1 MARGIF
7 RFLTD
12 GRLPAG
18 AHNTIAGLDTVVR
31 GLYFDITML
40 LFAAEAGPQ
49 AGEAAPQ
56 LLEALLPQP
65 PGPRP
70 RLLGLG
76 EQARRGVALA
86 IPARVVRMRQAGPC
100 IVIHGGG
107 FILDLE
113 DGGEGGHHVVL
124 VRVLVTVL
132 LHTRLLKTF
141 KSGVFGGF
149 FDKISTADIFM
160 LSFKL
165 HFNFLSYVP
174 AIGLDLF
181 MAFKS
186 CFCLFISPRF
196 MEGTVGGF
204 LFFKSVNKVYFIL
217 AARRG
222 VCWRIGQRVEGG
234 AVGGVGGR
242 AGGGRQGG
250 LTLLV
255 KGGVIVLK
263 F

>member
-7 RFLTD
+7 IRFLTD
-12 GRLPAG
+12 RRLPAG
-18 AHNTIAGLDTVVR
+18 AHNTIAGLNTVVC

-40 LFAAEAGPQ
+40 LFAAEAAEAGPQ
-49 AGEAAPQ
+49 GGEAAPQ

-70 RLLGLG
+70 RLLRLG

-86 IPARVVRMRQAGPC
+86 IPARVVRMREAGPR
-100 IVIHGGG
+100 IVVHGGG

-132 LHTRLLKTF
+132 LHARLLETF

-181 MAFKS
+181 MAFTT
-186 CFCLFISPRF
+186 CFCFVISPRF
-196 MEGTVGGF
+196 PEGTIGGS
-204 LFFKSVNKVYFIL
+204 LLFKSVNKVYFIFPVI
-217 AARRG
+217 RG
-222 VCWRIGQRVEGG
+222 LWRRIGQR
-234 AVGGVGGR
+234 
-242 AGGGRQGG
+242 
-250 LTLLV
+250 
-255 KGGVIVLK
+255 I
-263 F
+263 